1 MKRFS
6 YAIYDND
13 CFNLHS
19 FDNGLK
25 RCGGKCDDQF
35 VLTFLWKR
43 IHFIEQKLKNRI
55 IGKFWYISSNTCVLL
70 KTLF

>member
-25 RCGGKCDDQF
+25 RCGGKCDDQLVF
-35 VLTFLWKR
+35 TF
-43 IHFIEQKLKNRI
+43 FIEENSFHR
-55 IGKFWYISSNTCVLL
+55 T
-70 KTLF
+70 KTEK